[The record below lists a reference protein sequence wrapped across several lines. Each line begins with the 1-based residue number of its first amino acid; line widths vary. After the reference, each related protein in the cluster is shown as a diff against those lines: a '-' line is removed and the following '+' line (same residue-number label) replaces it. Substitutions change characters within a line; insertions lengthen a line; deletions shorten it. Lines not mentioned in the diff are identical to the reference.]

1 MQITVNLPDELA
13 LRLQNY
19 QQELPE
25 ILELGLREFNARD
38 RVGFEGMA
46 EMLEFLA
53 QLPQPEEILALHPS
67 QQLQAQIDRLLE
79 KNRTTGLTTMEEQQ
93 WEQYQYLEHLVR
105 VAKAEAL
112 LLLWNERQL
121 QLQ

>member
-19 QQELPE
+19 QQQLPE
-25 ILELGLREFNARD
+25 ILELGLREFNANAQM
-38 RVGFEGMA
+38 GFEGMA
-46 EMLEFLA
+46 EVLEFLA
-53 QLPQPEEILALHPS
+53 QLPTPEEILALRPS

-79 KNRTTGLTTMEEQQ
+79 KNRTTGLTATEEQH

-105 VAKAEAL
+105 VAKAEAHL
-112 LLLWNERQL
+112 KLKQS
-121 QLQ
+121 

>member
-1 MQITVNLPDELA
+1 MQITVDLPDELA

-19 QQELPE
+19 QQELPD

-46 EMLEFLA
+46 EVLEFLA
-53 QLPQPEEILALHPS
+53 QLPQPEEILALRPS
-67 QQLQAQIDRLLE
+67 QQLQTHIDRLLE
-79 KNRTTGLTTMEEQQ
+79 KNRTTGLTAMEEQQ

-105 VAKAEAL
+105 VAKTEAL
-112 LLLWNERQL
+112 LKLKQS
-121 QLQ
+121 